1 MFSIKRSKKKCKK
14 RRIFSMGSSKIVY
27 AIRIAGVY
35 VFTNLRTG
43 DLLVGSSINLAVRLT
58 TDVNPTFIATEI
70 RLIFKDFRKL
80 DCKLQA

>member
-1 MFSIKRSKKKCKK
+1 
-14 RRIFSMGSSKIVY
+14 MGSSKIVY